1 MHFDNNQPTTHVM
14 SDDKR
19 WTREEIWSN
28 IREYDIVRSVVALY
42 ELQTAE
48 EKRTKRTINRNNV
61 GFNATDDDFLTDLA
75 ESAIEWKKKNGELS
89 LSPGQKEA
97 ARPLMKK
104 YCAQLSDI
112 ANDDLDSRRM

>member
-1 MHFDNNQPTTHVM
+1 M
-14 SDDKR
+14 SDDKQ

-28 IREYDIVRSVVALY
+28 IQKYDKWLVRSIIALY
-42 ELQTAE
+42 ELQTE
-48 EKRTKRTINRNNV
+48 TEKRTKRTINRNNV
-61 GFNATDDDFLTDLA
+61 GFNATDDDFLTSLA
-75 ESAIEWKKKNGELS
+75 ESAIKWEKKNGELS